1 MTRGAGRPRTGQEVL
16 TRDRILDAA
25 LGLVDRE
32 GMAALTMRRLAAEL
46 GVDPMSIYHHV
57 NSKGAVVAGLVER
70 LFGQLRTV
78 PAAATAAPPNPQ
90 QRVRAFARTLRGLMS
105 AHPDLLLAAVAQPAI
120 AAAGVLAAG
129 DELYAA
135 LEDAGLPPRLVVRGA
150 AVVVDYVQGFALA
163 ERHTVNSAAGRR
175 RLLEEMAARQPHEL
189 PALRRGLEAV
199 SQVPPAED
207 SDDNTDDFDFGLD
220 VLLSGLAQHLNTSG
234 SASERHDSAPSDKPG
249 A

>member
-1 MTRGAGRPRTGQEVL
+1 VL
-16 TRDRILDAA
+16 TRDRILDVA

-57 NSKGAVVAGLVER
+57 NGKGAVVAGLVER
-70 LFGQLRTV
+70 LFGELRTV
-78 PAAATAAPPNPQ
+78 KAAATTAAPPNPQ

-163 ERHTVNSAAGRR
+163 ERHLTVNSAAGRR
-175 RLLEEMAARQPHEL
+175 RLIEEMAGRQPHDL

-199 SQVPPAED
+199 SQVPPTED
-207 SDDNTDDFDFGLD
+207 SDESTDDFDFGLD
-220 VLLSGLAQHLNTSG
+220 VLLSGLAQHLDATRSG
-234 SASERHDSAPSDKPG
+234 A
-249 A
+249 